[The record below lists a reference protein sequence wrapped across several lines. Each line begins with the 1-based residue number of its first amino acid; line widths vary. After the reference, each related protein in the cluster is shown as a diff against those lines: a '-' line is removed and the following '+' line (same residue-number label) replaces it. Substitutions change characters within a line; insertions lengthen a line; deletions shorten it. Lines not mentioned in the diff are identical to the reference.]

1 MDRSKEWLVPLTG
14 VAFVLVGIVGFL
26 IGGEPKS
33 RGRAGERGR
42 RLLSRQQ
49 GLRPARRRSSGL
61 PQALLLIFFGAYL
74 RKVLHAAGGEGEMLS
89 LVSFIG
95 LVLVGLGFAI
105 DGTISFALAE
115 AADDIDPIAVQ
126 ALQALWDNDF
136 LPIMLGVLAFLWATG
151 ISVVRSGALPKW
163 MGWLMIVL
171 GIAAVTPI
179 GFVSLPWRGDPGAGH
194 QHPVVAAG
202 PLGADQHV
210 TALSQPGDYDRGL
223 TTTGV
228 PRRGEKVMLRRAMPS
243 GRRRAPRS
251 SQRRSVSRRTTR
263 ISNSANAAPRQRRTP
278 PPNGI
283 QA

>member
-1 MDRSKEWLVPLTG
+1 MDRSREWLVPLTG

-26 IGGEPKS
+26 IGGEPKAADEPVNEVVDFYLDNKDS
-33 RGRAGERGR
+33 VQLGAVFGVAA
-42 RLLSRQQ
+42 S
-49 GLRPARRRSSGL
+49 A
-61 PQALLLIFFGAYL
+61 LLIFFGAYL

-115 AADDIDPIAVQ
+115 AADDIDPVAVQ

-151 ISVVRSGALPKW
+151 ISVIRSGALPKW

-179 GFVSLPWRGDPGAGH
+179 GFVSF
-194 QHPVVAAG
+194 
-202 PLGADQHV
+202 LGAAILV
-210 TALSQPGDYDRGL
+210 LVISILLS
-223 TTTGV
+223 
-228 PRRGEKVMLRRAMPS
+228 LRARS
-243 GRRRAPRS
+243 APTS
-251 SQRRSVSRRTTR
+251 T
-263 ISNSANAAPRQRRTP
+263 
-278 PPNGI
+278 
-283 QA
+283 